1 MGQGLKRHAITAT
14 IFDRKGRVL
23 SIGQNNY
30 LKTHPLQ
37 AEHAARVGEPYK
49 IFIHAEI
56 SAITRCPDIRKAHRI
71 LITRYDHLGR
81 PALAK
86 PCAICASAIR
96 ATQIKIIEHT

>member
-1 MGQGLKRHAITAT
+1 MRQHAITAT

-37 AEHAARVGEPYK
+37 AEHAAKVGEPYK
-49 IFIHAEI
+49 IFLHAEI
-56 SAITRCPDIRKAHRI
+56 SALARCPDLTKAHRI
-71 LITRYDHLGR
+71 LITRYDRQGN
-81 PALAK
+81 PALAR
-86 PCAICASAIR
+86 PCVICASAIA